1 MNSNDRD
8 ALYSR
13 LGINASGIDV
23 IEEDMSDEAPTEKK
37 KSFRLPTI
45 EPMM

>member
-13 LGINASGIDV
+13 LGINASG